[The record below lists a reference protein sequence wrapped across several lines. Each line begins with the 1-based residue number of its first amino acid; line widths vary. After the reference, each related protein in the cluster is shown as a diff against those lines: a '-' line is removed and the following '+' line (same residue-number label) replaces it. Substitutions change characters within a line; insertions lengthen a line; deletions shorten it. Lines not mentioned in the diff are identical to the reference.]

1 MIWGNESSKATP
13 LIDNFLKKNAISYEQ
28 IQNIITVVWP
38 GSFTGIRT
46 VSLIINTLAYIYPHI
61 SLSPV
66 NFFDLYKSYPIV
78 KASSKRDL
86 FVKWEKS
93 ATIEVISN
101 SDFEK
106 KLEQVR
112 VYGDINAER
121 FEKKIELN
129 SKIDYQ
135 NIMQSLQ
142 LQNKKQIAPLYIK
155 KPNIS

>member
-1 MIWGNESSKATP
+1 
-13 LIDNFLKKNAISYEQ
+13 
-28 IQNIITVVWP
+28 
-38 GSFTGIRT
+38 
-46 VSLIINTLAYIYPHI
+46 
-61 SLSPV
+61 
-66 NFFDLYKSYPIV
+66 
-78 KASSKRDL
+78 L

-106 KLEQVR
+106 KLEQV
-112 VYGDINAER
+112 VAYGDINAER

-135 NIMQSLQ
+135 NIMQNLQ